1 MKQQNDAVGSLAISQ
16 LLVKIFLGVLVGVD
30 VAAYWLVEW
39 FLSWTRYRLVG
50 DLPWQALFLLTIYA
64 ASIPAYFAL
73 YRLYRLLANLDKG
86 QVFVEQNVT
95 CLAVLSRCCWAVA
108 AICRWVSRINP
119 RRRSLPWSVSP
130 PEPSERPRASSTPLR
145 RIRASAA
152 LMVPSA

>member
-39 FLSWTRYRLVG
+39 FLSWTRYRLTG

-73 YRLYRLLANLDKG
+73 YRLYRLLANLDEG

-95 CLAVLSRCCWAVA
+95 CLAVLSRCCWVVVAICLASALYYLPYLMVMVA
-108 AICRWVSRINP
+108 AAFMALILRIVQNVF
-119 RRRSLPWSVSP
+119 RQACEMKDELDLTV
-130 PEPSERPRASSTPLR
+130 
-145 RIRASAA
+145 
-152 LMVPSA
+152 

>member
-16 LLVKIFLGVLVGVD
+16 LLVKVFLGVLVGVD

-39 FLSWTRYRLVG
+39 FLSWTRYRLTA
-50 DLPWQALFLLTIYA
+50 DLPWQALFLLTLYA

-95 CLAVLSRCCWAVA
+95 CLAVLSRCCWVVA
-108 AICRWVSRINP
+108 AIR
-119 RRRSLPWSVSP
+119 
-130 PEPSERPRASSTPLR
+130 
-145 RIRASAA
+145 
-152 LMVPSA
+152 

>member
-39 FLSWTRYRLVG
+39 FLSWTHYRLTA
-50 DLPWQALFLLTIYA
+50 DLPWQALFLLTLYA

-95 CLAVLSRCCWAVA
+95 CLAVLSRCCWVVA
-108 AICRWVSRINP
+108 AICLASTLYYLPYLLVMVAAAFMALILRIVQNVF
-119 RRRSLPWSVSP
+119 RQACEMKDELDLTV
-130 PEPSERPRASSTPLR
+130 
-145 RIRASAA
+145 
-152 LMVPSA
+152 

>member
-16 LLVKIFLGVLVGVD
+16 LLVKVFLGVLVGVD

-39 FLSWTRYRLVG
+39 FLTA
-50 DLPWQALFLLTIYA
+50 DLPWQALFLLTLYA

-95 CLAVLSRCCWAVA
+95 CLAVLSRCCWVVA
-108 AICRWVSRINP
+108 AIC
-119 RRRSLPWSVSP
+119 L
-130 PEPSERPRASSTPLR
+130 
-145 RIRASAA
+145 ASALYYLPYLLVMVAAAFMA
-152 LMVPSA
+152 LILRIVQNVFRQACEMKDELDLTV

>member
-39 FLSWTRYRLVG
+39 FLSWTRYRLTG
-50 DLPWQALFLLTIYA
+50 DRPWQALFLLTIYA

-73 YRLYRLLANLDKG
+73 YRLYRLLANLDNG
-86 QVFVEQNVT
+86 QVFVEQNVI

-108 AICRWVSRINP
+108 AIC
-119 RRRSLPWSVSP
+119 L
-130 PEPSERPRASSTPLR
+130 
-145 RIRASAA
+145 ASALYYLPY
-152 LMVPSA
+152 LMVMVAAAFMALILRIVQNVFRQACEMKDELDLTV